1 MKATLNYSATIAQRL
16 AAGRAEA
23 PSGCLEWQ
31 KARLPSGYGRIGRGS
46 RGMGWE
52 LTHRVA
58 WELENGPIPTGM
70 QVCHACDNPPCSNV
84 GHLFLGTQGENLADM
99 VSKGRQNN
107 ARGESHHSAR
117 LSDEDVAELRR
128 LAPTVNNHAA
138 LGRMFGISKQHARA
152 ICLGR
157 KRAL

>member
-1 MKATLNYSATIAQRL
+1 
-16 AAGRAEA
+16 
-23 PSGCLEWQ
+23 
-31 KARLPSGYGRIGRGS
+31 
-46 RGMGWE
+46 MGWE

-117 LSDEDVAELRR
+117 LSDEEVSELRR